1 MRRLL
6 AFAALVCAVLAVAC
20 GGGDDP
26 TAPNT
31 NEPATPKAVPP
42 PSLATASNGNGL
54 SVTTDKDDYQPG
66 DTVWFTGAGWQ
77 PGDTLDIVLADEPAT
92 HEPHTWWV
100 AVNEIG
106 GFTDSTYVVDVGDLG
121 VTFTLTATSRAT
133 PTQGL
138 TVQFTDGNPGAPV
151 VAVSQDPN
159 PVTPGNTATY
169 VIQINYGGTNA
180 FCTVALSAAPTATPA
195 WPAAPP
201 GGFFSFSPASV
212 TGKGTGG
219 GGTAVNPQSTL
230 TVTVPAGMAANTYR
244 FVVTRTH
251 TQQAGE
257 TCQGTATQTLTVN
270 LVVAAATTTAIASSQ
285 NPSLVGTA
293 VTFTATVTTGKHLR

>member
-138 TVQFTDGNPGAPV
+138 TVQFTDGNPGA
-151 VAVSQDPN
+151 
-159 PVTPGNTATY
+159 
-169 VIQINYGGTNA
+169 
-180 FCTVALSAAPTATPA
+180 
-195 WPAAPP
+195 
-201 GGFFSFSPASV
+201 
-212 TGKGTGG
+212 
-219 GGTAVNPQSTL
+219 L
-230 TVTVPAGMAANTYR
+230 TCN
-244 FVVTRTH
+244 
-251 TQQAGE
+251 
-257 TCQGTATQTLTVN
+257 
-270 LVVAAATTTAIASSQ
+270 
-285 NPSLVGTA
+285 
-293 VTFTATVTTGKHLR
+293 